1 MSNWSSRK
9 KENHMN
15 TYLSIITTVLVI
27 TQIIRLLQNTI
38 SLNRQNRLIKAQL
51 DEIGEITDD
60 DLDRKLKIDK
70 MLFTLLPLILD
81 KYAVEDDNED
91 EQ

>member
-1 MSNWSSRK
+1 
-9 KENHMN
+9 MN
-15 TYLSIITTVLVI
+15 TYLAIITTVLVI

-38 SLNRQNRLIKAQL
+38 SLNGQNKLIKAQL

-60 DLDRKLKIDK
+60 DLDRKLEIDK
-70 MLFTLLPLILD
+70 MLFTLLPMILD

>member
-1 MSNWSSRK
+1 
-9 KENHMN
+9 MN
-15 TYLSIITTVLVI
+15 TYLAIITTVLVI

-38 SLNRQNRLIKAQL
+38 SLNRQNKLMKAQL
-51 DEIGEITDD
+51 NEIGEITDD
-60 DLDRKLKIDK
+60 DIDRKLEIDK
-70 MLFTLLPLILD
+70 MLFTLLPMILD

>member
-1 MSNWSSRK
+1 
-9 KENHMN
+9 MN
-15 TYLSIITTVLVI
+15 TYLAIITTVLVI

-38 SLNRQNRLIKAQL
+38 SLNRQNKLIKAQL
-51 DEIGEITDD
+51 NEIGEITDD
-60 DLDRKLKIDK
+60 DLDRKLEIDK
-70 MLFTLLPLILD
+70 MLFTLLPMILD

>member
-1 MSNWSSRK
+1 
-9 KENHMN
+9 MN
-15 TYLSIITTVLVI
+15 TYLAIITTVLVI

-38 SLNRQNRLIKAQL
+38 SLNRQNKLIKAQL

-60 DLDRKLKIDK
+60 DLDRKLEIDK
-70 MLFTLLPLILD
+70 MLFTLLPMILD

>member
-1 MSNWSSRK
+1 
-9 KENHMN
+9 MN

-38 SLNRQNRLIKAQL
+38 SLNRQNKLIKAQL

>member
-1 MSNWSSRK
+1 
-9 KENHMN
+9 MN
-15 TYLSIITTVLVI
+15 TYLAIITTVLVI

-38 SLNRQNRLIKAQL
+38 SLNRQNKLIKAQL
-51 DEIGEITDD
+51 DEIGGITDD
-60 DLDRKLKIDK
+60 DLDRKLEIDK
-70 MLFTLLPLILD
+70 MLFTLLPMILD

>member
-1 MSNWSSRK
+1 
-9 KENHMN
+9 MN
-15 TYLSIITTVLVI
+15 TYLAIITTVLVI

-38 SLNRQNRLIKAQL
+38 SLNRQNKLIKAQL
-51 DEIGEITDD
+51 DEIGGITDD
-60 DLDRKLKIDK
+60 DLDRKLEIDK
-70 MLFTLLPLILD
+70 MLFMLLPMILD

>member
-1 MSNWSSRK
+1 
-9 KENHMN
+9 MN
-15 TYLSIITTVLVI
+15 TYLAIITTVLVI

-38 SLNRQNRLIKAQL
+38 SLNRQNKLIKAQL
-51 DEIGEITDD
+51 DEIGQITDD
-60 DLDRKLKIDK
+60 DLDRKLEIDK
-70 MLFTLLPLILD
+70 MLFTLLPMILD

>member
-1 MSNWSSRK
+1 
-9 KENHMN
+9 MN
-15 TYLSIITTVLVI
+15 TYLAIITTVLVI

-38 SLNRQNRLIKAQL
+38 SLNRQNKLIKAQL

-60 DLDRKLKIDK
+60 DLDRKLEIDK
-70 MLFTLLPLILD
+70 MLFTLLPMILD

-91 EQ
+91 E

>member
-1 MSNWSSRK
+1 
-9 KENHMN
+9 MN
-15 TYLSIITTVLVI
+15 TYLAIITTVLVI

-38 SLNRQNRLIKAQL
+38 SLNRQNKLIKAQL

-60 DLDRKLKIDK
+60 DLDRKLEIDK
-70 MLFTLLPLILD
+70 MLFTLSPMILD